1 MPIYRASFV
10 ERPIYRA
17 RVVRSYELPKG
28 DTTEMSQAAL
38 RRTIS
43 HIGPLQIAII
53 VLAVV
58 TGLIHL
64 SLGIMTSFFAP
75 HPPVNLHP
83 PVHLAGGQP
92 GPSPLR
98 QLVFMALPQL
108 FYLNFVGYVVLA
120 IALYLPSL
128 RRYQRVI
135 RWILIVY
142 VAITIVVWALINGA
156 HPLPLAY
163 IDKPIEVALIVLL
176 LIEDRRVRLNKG

>member
-1 MPIYRASFV
+1 
-10 ERPIYRA
+10 
-17 RVVRSYELPKG
+17 
-28 DTTEMSQAAL
+28 
-38 RRTIS
+38 
-43 HIGPLQIAII
+43 
-53 VLAVV
+53 
-58 TGLIHL
+58 
-64 SLGIMTSFFAP
+64 
-75 HPPVNLHP
+75 
-83 PVHLAGGQP
+83 
-92 GPSPLR
+92 
-98 QLVFMALPQL
+98 MALPQL

>member
-1 MPIYRASFV
+1 MLCSNSSGHLA
-10 ERPIYRA
+10 A

-53 VLAVV
+53 VLAVG

-75 HPPVNLHP
+75 HPPANFHP
-83 PVHLAGGQP
+83 PVHFAGGQP

-108 FYLNFVGYVVLA
+108 FYLNFVGYFFLA
-120 IALYLPSL
+120 
-128 RRYQRVI
+128 
-135 RWILIVY
+135 
-142 VAITIVVWALINGA
+142 
-156 HPLPLAY
+156 LA
-163 IDKPIEVALIVLL
+163 
-176 LIEDRRVRLNKG
+176 R